1 MKLRKN
7 LVLRKLGPNYMIVDV
22 NADCV
27 DLAKV
32 YTMNATCANLWSKIT
47 EQDLDVTPETLA
59 GLLCEEYDVA
69 YDLALKDVSALID
82 KWKINDLLEER

>member
-7 LVLRKLGPNYMIVDV
+7 LVLRKLGPNYMVVDV
-22 NADCV
+22 NADSV

-32 YTMNATCANLWSKIT
+32 YTMNATCADLWGKVT
-47 EQDLDVTPETLA
+47 EQDLEITPETLA
-59 GLLCEEYDVA
+59 DLLCKEYDVA
-69 YDLALKDVSALID
+69 YDLALKDVGVLID

>member
-7 LVLRKLGPNYMIVDV
+7 LVLRKLGPNYMVVDV

-32 YTMNATCANLWSKIT
+32 YTMNATCASLWSKIT
-47 EQDLDVTPETLA
+47 EQDLEVTSETLA
-59 GLLCEEYDVA
+59 DLLCEEYDVA
-69 YDLALKDVSALID
+69 YDLALKDVSVLID
-82 KWKINDLLEER
+82 KWKINDLLEDR

>member
-7 LVLRKLGPNYMIVDV
+7 LVLRKLGPNYMVVDI

-32 YTMNATCANLWSKIT
+32 YTMNATCADLWAKVM
-47 EQDLDVTPETLA
+47 EQDLEVTPETLA
-59 GLLCEEYDVA
+59 EVLCGEYDVA
-69 YDLALKDVSALID
+69 YDLALKDVSVLID